1 MRGGFGR
8 RISSGDEE
16 DFSLKKLDKRAMK
29 FLYKYLKMHIK
40 KLVFA
45 IISMLVVTITSL
57 AGPYL
62 SKVAI
67 DRYIATGD
75 LRGLNIIFA
84 LMVLSY
90 GVYWLF
96 SYYQTYLSKWIG
108 EKIVGSIRED
118 LYNHLQDLS
127 IEFYNKRNTGD
138 IMARVTHDVNA
149 LSDLVS
155 TGFVHLLND
164 FFTLLGI
171 IIIMLFLNLKLALV
185 SFITFPFIFFTV
197 RFLGKRMRDAYK
209 DVREKLA
216 ELNADVEENLSGIRL
231 IQALNREAQNTG
243 EFNKLSW
250 QNLKANLAAASY
262 FALLFPVMELS
273 KVLGEALVLAYGG
286 FAVVQGTITIGV
298 IVAFMGYV
306 RRFFAPLADLSQVYN
321 TYQAAGAA
329 LDRIYEYMAEEISI
343 KEGKNAV
350 EIDDNF
356 KGEINFSNVSFSYND
371 DEKVI
376 KNLDLKI
383 EAGEIFALVG
393 STGAGKTTIV
403 KLLTRLYDVDQG
415 NIYLDDFNLKE
426 ISIKSLRKTISVVP
440 QNVFL
445 FDNTIKENIRYG
457 NPDISDDKIIEIC
470 KKINAHNFI
479 TGLPKGYESKVGEGG
494 VKLSGGQKQL
504 VSFARAMVTDPD
516 ILILDE
522 ATSSVDAYT
531 EVLIQQA
538 MDELLKDRTVLMI
551 AHRFAT
557 LNKAN
562 RIGVMK
568 NGEIIGVGDH
578 DKLMKENEIYRNLV
592 NKQLVNG
599 E

>member
-16 DFSLKKLDKRAMK
+16 DFSLKKLDKRAVK
-29 FLYKYLKMHIK
+29 FLYKYLKQHSK
-40 KLVFA
+40 KLFFA
-45 IISMLVVTITSL
+45 IISMLLVTLTSL

-67 DRYIATGD
+67 DSFIASGD
-75 LRGLNIIFA
+75 LKGLNIIFL

-96 SYYQTYLSKWIG
+96 SYFQTYLSKWIG

-127 IEFYNKRNTGD
+127 INFYNKRNTGD

-155 TGFVHLLND
+155 AGFVHLLND
-164 FFTLLGI
+164 FFTMLGI
-171 IIIMLFLNLKLALV
+171 VIIMLLLDVRLALI
-185 SFITFPFIFFTV
+185 SFITIPFIFFAV
-197 RFLGKRMRDAYK
+197 KFLGKRMREAYSE
-209 DVREKLA
+209 VREKLA

-231 IQALNREAQNTG
+231 VQALNREAQNEG
-243 EFNKLSW
+243 DFNKLSW

-273 KVLGEALVLAYGG
+273 KVLGEALILTYGG

-329 LDRIYEYMAEEISI
+329 LDRIYEYMSEEITIQES
-343 KEGKNAV
+343 KNPV
-350 EIDDNF
+350 MIDDEF
-356 KGEINFSNVSFSYND
+356 KGKITFCDVNFSYNEN
-371 DEKVI
+371 EKVI
-376 KNLDLKI
+376 EDLNLEI

-393 STGAGKTTIV
+393 STGAGKTTLV

-415 NIYLDDFNLKE
+415 NIYLDDLNLQD
-426 ISIKSLRKTISVVP
+426 ISIESLRKTISVVP
-440 QNVFL
+440 QNIFL
-445 FDNTIKENIRYG
+445 FDSTVMENIRYG
-457 NPDISDDKIIEIC
+457 NPDIDKEEVVEIC

-479 TGLPKGYESKVGEGG
+479 KGLPKGYESRVGEGG

-531 EVLIQQA
+531 EVLIQKA

-568 NGEIIGVGDH
+568 NGELIGLGGH
-578 DKLMKENEIYRNLV
+578 NKLMKENEVYRDLV
-592 NKQLVNG
+592 NKQLVNNK
-599 E
+599 